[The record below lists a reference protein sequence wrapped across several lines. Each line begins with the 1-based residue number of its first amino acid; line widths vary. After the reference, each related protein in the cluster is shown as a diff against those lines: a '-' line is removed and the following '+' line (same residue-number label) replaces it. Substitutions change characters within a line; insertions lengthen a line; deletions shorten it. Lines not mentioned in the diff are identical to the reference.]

1 MAIEK
6 KVRLYVSESTG
17 TTKTSKY
24 FRIPLPSDTMEVNRT
39 NNRFKG
45 LVRMYAKVS
54 ADMFYMGMVLKP
66 SKDATRLNNDYD
78 DALSQMLTPVI
89 PEKLMNDGEGLI
101 QLGSIYE
108 HGRGYDKTNFLGDLN
123 ASTFDEGNEAS
134 LYGYTNKKKNNVFTV
149 SIKSDSENDLSTFV
163 PSNWKEFDTIDQV
176 LADINTWGNT
186 PAESRG
192 PLFFGYAKED
202 FLNAGA
208 YGLLDICST
217 LNVDDGSF
225 IDKTIMIPDTV
236 VVPPFNGSGEITITA
251 PSAVPYTKVYAVP
264 YKYTVGYDFDNS
276 VIQEYTFTDG
286 VATIPFNSANAD
298 NYDRLVLAVTHDII
312 GDFNVNAIKN

>member
-1 MAIEK
+1 MRK
-6 KVRLYVSESTG
+6 KIRLYVSESTG
-17 TTKTSKY
+17 TNKVSKY

-54 ADMFYMGMVLKP
+54 ADMFYMGMVLKLA
-66 SKDATRLNNDYD
+66 KDATRLNNDYD

-134 LYGYTNKKKNNVFTV
+134 LYAYTNKKKNNVFTV
-149 SIKSDSENDLSTFV
+149 SIKSDFENDLSTFV
-163 PSNWKEFDTIDQV
+163 PSTWEEFDTLDQV

-208 YGLLDICST
+208 YGLLDACST
-217 LNVDDGSF
+217 LNVEDGTF
-225 IDKTIMIPDTV
+225 TDKTDIIPDVV
-236 VVPPFNGSGEITITA
+236 VVPPFNGSGEITVTA
-251 PSAVPYTKVYAVP
+251 PNAAPYTTVRAIP
-264 YKYTVGYDFDNS
+264 YKYTAGHDFDNS
-276 VIQEYTFTDG
+276 VVQEYTFTDG
-286 VATIPFNSANAD
+286 VATIPFNSTNAY
-298 NYDRLVLAVTHDII
+298 NYDRLVLAVSHDII
-312 GDFNVNAIKN
+312 GNFTVNSIKN